1 MNPIITKEDC
11 SEHTETSEEEEEA
24 ATMDIPEEFICP
36 LTLEIMRDPVV
47 SRYGHSYERD
57 AILRWLAKG
66 HAECPLSRRPMGL
79 KDLVSNHRLKAQI
92 RRWQLE
98 NQQEIAIVTDIPQE
112 DDRFR
117 IFGYI
122 DLHDAA
128 VREHDDPDVILEYNP
143 SASEQE
149 VRQQRSKPRNI
160 LRRWMQQRRH
170 RRRQPVVVA

>member
-1 MNPIITKEDC
+1 MKTMNPITKEDC
-11 SEHTETSEEEEEA
+11 SEHTETSEEEEA
-24 ATMDIPEEFICP
+24 MTMDVPDEFICP

-66 HAECPLSRRPMGL
+66 HAECPLSRRSMGL

-98 NQQEIAIVTDIPQE
+98 NQQEIAIVADVPQD

-143 SASEQE
+143 PASEHGE
-149 VRQQRSKPRNI
+149 RQRSKPRNP
-160 LRRWMQQRRH
+160 LRRWIQQR
-170 RRRQPVVVA
+170 RRRQPAAVVA

>member
-1 MNPIITKEDC
+1 MDPITKEDC
-11 SEHTETSEEEEEA
+11 SEHTETSEEEEEV
-24 ATMDIPEEFICP
+24 TVDIPEEFICP
-36 LTLEIMRDPVV
+36 LTLELMRDPVV

-98 NQQEIAIVTDIPQE
+98 NQQEISIVTDIPKE

-128 VREHDDPDVILEYNP
+128 VREHDDPEVILEYTP
-143 SASEQE
+143 SLERRSSLEG
-149 VRQQRSKPRNI
+149 RQRSKPRNF
-160 LRRWMQQRRH
+160 LRRWVQQRRH
-170 RRRQPVVVA
+170 RRQSVEVA